1 MKRILFTLC
10 ALLAAGPAAAV
21 YDIRDLHLGAPEA
34 EVRKV
39 LPSAHCKALEWK
51 SKAAD
56 RRCDDSRVVFGGL
69 ELRVTLYLRKDQV
82 EAFDVRFDTKDLD
95 KFVAFLK
102 TRYGKPASE
111 SRDEYP
117 VGSPSKDGKGERA
130 TRKVY
135 KALWEKDG
143 ERAALTAQMEKRN
156 GSMLVSR
163 GNFDEEIY
171 RVQ

>member
-1 MKRILFTLC
+1 MKKLVLALC
-10 ALLAAGPAAAV
+10 ASLFAPQALAV
-21 YDIRDLHLGAPEA
+21 YDIRDLHLGSPEA

-39 LPSAHCKALEWK
+39 LPSVHCKALEWK

-69 ELRVTLYLRKDQV
+69 ELRVTFYLRKDQV
-82 EAFDVRFDTKDLD
+82 EAFDVRFETKDLER
-95 KFVAFLK
+95 FVAFLK
-102 TRYGKPASE
+102 NRYGKPASE

-117 VGSPSKDGKGERA
+117 LGSPSKDGKGERA

-143 ERAALTAQMEKRN
+143 ERAALTAQMEKRS

-171 RVQ
+171 CVQ